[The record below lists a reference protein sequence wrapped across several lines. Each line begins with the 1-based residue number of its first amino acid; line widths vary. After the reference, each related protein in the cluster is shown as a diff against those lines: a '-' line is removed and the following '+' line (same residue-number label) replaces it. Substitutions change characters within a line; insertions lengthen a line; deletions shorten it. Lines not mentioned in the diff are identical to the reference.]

1 VNQSELVQRK
11 LNIETSVGESTSFAE
26 QACLSEMAA
35 RQKPPLEAFVT
46 EAEYGVPLPLV
57 EAGVLRSDNVNGEVI
72 FVGAGPGDPELI
84 TVKGSRALER
94 ADRVIYAGSL
104 VNPKLLEICRHG
116 TPFHDSAHLTLEEVV
131 SLMFEGI
138 KRGETIVRLHTGDPS
153 MYGAIKEQF
162 EHLDKQEI
170 PYSVIPGVSSV
181 FAAAAAVKR
190 EFTLPDISQTL
201 ILTRLAGRTPASMAI
216 FLSVQD
222 MGSVVQELLEGGY
235 PATTP
240 IAVVAKASW
249 PDEEVL
255 LGTLETI
262 VEKVKVAGI
271 RKQAQILVG
280 DFLDP
285 AKGYARSKLYDPT
298 FTHEYRQGTAT

>member
-1 VNQSELVQRK
+1 MNQK
-11 LNIETSVGESTSFAE
+11 KT
-26 QACLSEMAA
+26 
-35 RQKPPLEAFVT
+35 
-46 EAEYGVPLPLV
+46 
-57 EAGVLRSDNVNGEVI
+57 NGEVI

-104 VNPKLLEICRHG
+104 VNPELLGLCSPG
-116 TPFHDSAHLTLEEVV
+116 TPVYDSAHLTLEEVV
-131 SLMFEGI
+131 ALMDEGI
-138 KRGETIVRLHTGDPS
+138 RHGETIVRLHTGDPS

-162 EHLDKQEI
+162 DHLDKQSI

-181 FAAAAAVKR
+181 FAAAAAVKC
-190 EFTLPDISQTL
+190 EFTLPEISQTL
-201 ILTRLAGRTPASMAI
+201 ILTRLAGRTPVPEREVLANLAKHQASMAI

-222 MGSVVQELLEGGY
+222 MHSVVEALLEGGY
-235 PATTP
+235 SASTP
-240 IAVVAKASW
+240 IAVIAKASW
-249 PDEEVL
+249 PDKEVL

-262 VEKVKVAGI
+262 VQKVKDAGI

-285 AKGYARSKLYDPT
+285 TNGYARSKLYDPT
-298 FTHEYRQGTAT
+298 FTHEYRQGTEK

>member
-1 VNQSELVQRK
+1 MSLTKNK
-11 LNIETSVGESTSFAE
+11 
-26 QACLSEMAA
+26 
-35 RQKPPLEAFVT
+35 
-46 EAEYGVPLPLV
+46 
-57 EAGVLRSDNVNGEVI
+57 GEVI

-104 VNPKLLEICRHG
+104 VNPELLGLCRPG
-116 TPFHDSAHLTLEEVV
+116 TPVHDSAHLTLEEVV
-131 SLMFEGI
+131 ALIYEGVSQ
-138 KRGETIVRLHTGDPS
+138 GETIVRLHTGDPS

-162 EHLDKQEI
+162 DPLDEKNI

-181 FAAAAAVKR
+181 FAAAAAVRR
-190 EFTLPDISQTL
+190 EFTLPEISQTL
-201 ILTRLAGRTPASMAI
+201 ILTRMAGRTPVPEREALATLAKHQASMAI

-222 MGSVVQELLEGGY
+222 MGSVVEALLEGY
-235 PATTP
+235 PASTP
-240 IAVVAKASW
+240 IAVVSKASW
-249 PDEEVL
+249 PEEEIL

-262 VEKVKVAGI
+262 VEKVKAAGV

-285 AKGYARSKLYDPT
+285 SNGYARSKLYDPT
-298 FTHEYRQGTAT
+298 FTHEYRQGTEK

>member
-1 VNQSELVQRK
+1 MSLQN
-11 LNIETSVGESTSFAE
+11 T
-26 QACLSEMAA
+26 
-35 RQKPPLEAFVT
+35 
-46 EAEYGVPLPLV
+46 
-57 EAGVLRSDNVNGEVI
+57 NGQVI

-84 TVKGSRALER
+84 TVKGSRALEK

-104 VNPKLLEICRHG
+104 VNPALLEICRQG
-116 TPFHDSAHLTLEEVV
+116 TPIHDSAHLTLEEVV
-131 SLMFEGI
+131 ALMYEGI

-162 EHLDKQEI
+162 DYLDKQDI

-181 FAAAAAVKR
+181 FAAAAAVRR
-190 EFTLPDISQTL
+190 EFTLPEISQTL
-201 ILTRLAGRTPASMAI
+201 ILTRLAGRTPVPESEALAKLAKHQASMAI

-222 MGSVVQELLEGGY
+222 MGSVVKALLEGY
-235 PATTP
+235 PASTP
-240 IAVVAKASW
+240 IAVVSKASW
-249 PDEEVL
+249 PDEEIL

-262 VEKVKVAGI
+262 EEKVKAAGI

-285 AKGYARSKLYDPT
+285 ANGYARSKLYDPT
-298 FTHEYRQGTAT
+298 FTHEYRQGTDT

>member
-1 VNQSELVQRK
+1 MSQK
-11 LNIETSVGESTSFAE
+11 KTSGE
-26 QACLSEMAA
+26 
-35 RQKPPLEAFVT
+35 
-46 EAEYGVPLPLV
+46 
-57 EAGVLRSDNVNGEVI
+57 GEVI

-84 TVKGSRALER
+84 TLKGSRALER
-94 ADRVIYAGSL
+94 ADRVIFAGSL
-104 VNPKLLEICRHG
+104 VNPELLGLCRPG
-116 TPFHDSAHLTLEEVV
+116 TPCHDSAHLTLEEVIA
-131 SLMFEGI
+131 LMFEGS
-138 KRGETIVRLHTGDPS
+138 KNGETIVRLHTGDPS

-201 ILTRLAGRTPASMAI
+201 ILTRIAGRTPVPEREALAKLAQHQASMSI

-222 MGSVVQELLEGGY
+222 MGSVVQALLEGGY
-235 PATTP
+235 PISTP

-249 PDEEVL
+249 PDEEIL

-262 VEKVKVAGI
+262 VEKVKTAGI

-285 AKGYARSKLYDPT
+285 ANGYARSKLYDPT
-298 FTHEYRQGTAT
+298 FTHEYRQGTKK

>member
-1 VNQSELVQRK
+1 MVSETK
-11 LNIETSVGESTSFAE
+11 T
-26 QACLSEMAA
+26 
-35 RQKPPLEAFVT
+35 
-46 EAEYGVPLPLV
+46 
-57 EAGVLRSDNVNGEVI
+57 NGQVI

-84 TVKGSRALER
+84 TIKGARAIER

-104 VNPKLLEICRHG
+104 VNPELLKLCRPG
-116 TPFHDSAHLTLEEVV
+116 TPCHDSASLTLEEVV
-131 SLMFEGI
+131 TFMIEGTQ
-138 KRGETIVRLHTGDPS
+138 RGETIVRLHTGDPS

-162 EHLDKQEI
+162 DRLDQESI
-170 PYSVIPGVSSV
+170 SYSVIPGVSSF

-201 ILTRLAGRTPASMAI
+201 ILTRLAGRTPVPEREALAQLAKHQSSMAI

-222 MGSVVQELLEGGY
+222 MGSVVEALLEGGY
-235 PATTP
+235 PASTP

-255 LGTLETI
+255 FGTLETI
-262 VEKVKVAGI
+262 VEKVKTAGI

-285 AKGYARSKLYDPT
+285 AGGYARSKLYDPT
-298 FTHEYRQGTAT
+298 FTHEYRQGTKS

>member
-1 VNQSELVQRK
+1 MSENK
-11 LNIETSVGESTSFAE
+11 
-26 QACLSEMAA
+26 
-35 RQKPPLEAFVT
+35 
-46 EAEYGVPLPLV
+46 
-57 EAGVLRSDNVNGEVI
+57 VNGEVI

-104 VNPKLLEICRHG
+104 VNPALLELCRPG

-131 SLMFEGI
+131 ALISEGT
-138 KRGETIVRLHTGDPS
+138 KRGEVIVRLHTGDPS

-162 EHLDKQEI
+162 EHLDQQKI

-181 FAAAAAVKR
+181 FAAAATVKR

-201 ILTRLAGRTPASMAI
+201 ILTRLAGRTPVPEREALAKLAQHQASMAI

-222 MGSVVQELLEGGY
+222 MGSVVAALLEGGY
-235 PATTP
+235 PASTP
-240 IAVVAKASW
+240 IAVIAKASW
-249 PDEEVL
+249 PDEDVL
-255 LGTLETI
+255 IGTLETI
-262 VEKVKVAGI
+262 VARVKEAGI

-285 AKGYARSKLYDPT
+285 SNGYARSKLYDPT
-298 FTHEYRQGTAT
+298 FTHEYRKGTEA

>member
-1 VNQSELVQRK
+1 MSEHK
-11 LNIETSVGESTSFAE
+11 
-26 QACLSEMAA
+26 
-35 RQKPPLEAFVT
+35 
-46 EAEYGVPLPLV
+46 
-57 EAGVLRSDNVNGEVI
+57 VNGEVI

-84 TVKGSRALER
+84 TLKGSRALER

-104 VNPKLLEICRHG
+104 VNPALLELCRPE

-131 SLMFEGI
+131 ALMSEGTR
-138 KRGETIVRLHTGDPS
+138 RGEMIVRLHTGDPS

-162 EHLDKQEI
+162 EYLDKQGI

-181 FAAAAAVKR
+181 FSAAAAVKS

-201 ILTRLAGRTPASMAI
+201 ILTRLAGRTPVPVGESLTKLAQHQASMAI

-222 MGSVVQELLEGGY
+222 MDSVVTALLEGGY

-249 PDEEVL
+249 PDEEIL

-262 VEKVKVAGI
+262 AEKVKQTGI

-285 AKGYARSKLYDPT
+285 ANGYARSKLYDPT
-298 FTHEYRQGTAT
+298 FTHEYRKGSEA

>member
-1 VNQSELVQRK
+1 MNHKKTNGQ
-11 LNIETSVGESTSFAE
+11 
-26 QACLSEMAA
+26 
-35 RQKPPLEAFVT
+35 
-46 EAEYGVPLPLV
+46 
-57 EAGVLRSDNVNGEVI
+57 VL

-84 TVKGSRALER
+84 TVKGSRALEN

-104 VNPKLLEICRHG
+104 VNPALLALCRPG
-116 TPFHDSAHLTLEEVV
+116 TPVHDSAHLTLEEVV
-131 SLMFEGI
+131 ALMDEGT
-138 KRGETIVRLHTGDPS
+138 KSGETIVRLHTGDPS

-162 EHLDKQEI
+162 DYLDKQAI

-181 FAAAAAVKR
+181 FAAAAAIKR
-190 EFTLPDISQTL
+190 EFTLPEISQTL
-201 ILTRLAGRTPASMAI
+201 ILTRMAGRTPVPEREALANLAKHQASMAI

-222 MGSVVQELLEGGY
+222 MGSVVEALLEGGY
-235 PATTP
+235 ATSTP
-240 IAVVAKASW
+240 IAVIAKASW
-249 PDEEVL
+249 PDEEIL

-285 AKGYARSKLYDPT
+285 ANGYARSKLYDPT
-298 FTHEYRQGTAT
+298 FTHEYRQGTDK

>member
-1 VNQSELVQRK
+1 MNLK
-11 LNIETSVGESTSFAE
+11 KT
-26 QACLSEMAA
+26 
-35 RQKPPLEAFVT
+35 
-46 EAEYGVPLPLV
+46 
-57 EAGVLRSDNVNGEVI
+57 NGEVI

-84 TVKGSRALER
+84 TVKGSRTLEQ

-104 VNPKLLEICRHG
+104 VNPKLLELCRPG
-116 TPFHDSAHLTLEEVV
+116 TPVHDSAHLTLEEVV
-131 SLMFEGI
+131 TLMEEGT

-162 EHLDKQEI
+162 DYLDKQSI

-181 FAAAAAVKR
+181 FAAAATVRR
-190 EFTLPDISQTL
+190 EFTLPEISQTL
-201 ILTRLAGRTPASMAI
+201 ILTRLAGRTPVPEREALAKLAKHQASMAI

-222 MGSVVQELLEGGY
+222 MGSVVKALLEGY
-235 PATTP
+235 PASTP
-240 IAVVAKASW
+240 IAVVSKASW
-249 PDEEVL
+249 PDEEIL

-262 VEKVKVAGI
+262 EEQVKAAGI

-285 AKGYARSKLYDPT
+285 AGGYARSKLYDPT
-298 FTHEYRQGTAT
+298 FTHEYRQGTDK

>member
-1 VNQSELVQRK
+1 MSQTK
-11 LNIETSVGESTSFAE
+11 T
-26 QACLSEMAA
+26 
-35 RQKPPLEAFVT
+35 
-46 EAEYGVPLPLV
+46 
-57 EAGVLRSDNVNGEVI
+57 NGEVI

-84 TVKGSRALER
+84 TIKGSRALER

-104 VNPKLLEICRHG
+104 VNPELLKICRSG

-131 SLMFEGI
+131 TLMFEGT

-162 EHLDKQEI
+162 EQLDKQEI

-201 ILTRLAGRTPASMAI
+201 ILTRLAGRTPVPEREALAKLAKHQASMAI

-222 MGSVVQELLEGGY
+222 MGSVVQALLEGGY
-235 PATTP
+235 LASTP

-262 VEKVKVAGI
+262 VEKVKEAGI

-285 AKGYARSKLYDPT
+285 ANGYARSKLYDPT
-298 FTHEYRQGTAT
+298 FTHEYRQGTKK

>member
-1 VNQSELVQRK
+1 VNQK
-11 LNIETSVGESTSFAE
+11 KI
-26 QACLSEMAA
+26 
-35 RQKPPLEAFVT
+35 
-46 EAEYGVPLPLV
+46 
-57 EAGVLRSDNVNGEVI
+57 NGEVI

-84 TVKGSRALER
+84 TIKGSRALER

-104 VNPKLLEICRHG
+104 VNPALLALCRPG
-116 TPFHDSAHLTLEEVV
+116 TPVHDSAHLTLEDVV
-131 SLMFEGI
+131 ALMDEGTS
-138 KRGETIVRLHTGDPS
+138 RGETIVRLHTGDPS
-153 MYGAIKEQF
+153 MYGAVKEQF
-162 EHLDKQEI
+162 DHLDKQGI

-190 EFTLPDISQTL
+190 EFTLPEISQTL
-201 ILTRLAGRTPASMAI
+201 ILTRLTGRTPVPEREALAKLAKHQASMAI

-222 MGSVVQELLEGGY
+222 MGSVVEALLDGGY
-235 PATTP
+235 PASTP
-240 IAVVAKASW
+240 IAVIAKASW

-262 VEKVKVAGI
+262 VEKVKLAGI

-285 AKGYARSKLYDPT
+285 ANGYARSKLYDPT
-298 FTHEYRQGTAT
+298 FTHEYRQGTEK